1 LDFLEE
7 IFFTDVN
14 QYGFFGAKVTPEL
27 TARISIPDVVKIHG
41 SGHYLLKGSSYNF
54 YQKIK
59 QDVDQQLLLTS
70 GIRNV
75 VKQMHLFLA
84 KALQSKLN
92 LSKASRSLAPPG
104 NSFHYIGD
112 FDVGKIGLGEQ
123 NFTEDFSHT
132 EEFSRMVN
140 LGYIDIRYTDINLY
154 GVRYE
159 PWHIKFA

>member
-1 LDFLEE
+1 MLTQDPSSTVVPVVEPPLFESPSGLIIDQRPPDPEAIILEE
-7 IFFTDVN
+7 IFFTDAN

-54 YQKIK
+54 YQQIK
-59 QDVDQQLLLTS
+59 QDVGQQLLLTS

-92 LSKASRSLAPPG
+92 LSKASRSLAP
-104 NSFHYIGD
+104 
-112 FDVGKIGLGEQ
+112 
-123 NFTEDFSHT
+123 TW
-132 EEFSRMVN
+132 EFFP
-140 LGYIDIRYTDINLY
+140 LY
-154 GVRYE
+154 
-159 PWHIKFA
+159 W